1 MNICLIFPK
10 KCVIMVVTKE
20 KGVFSMIREEKLIKV
35 MDYIRKFSEENGYTP
50 SVREIGKECGIK
62 STATVHSYID
72 RLQSKGYLTKTD
84 NKKRSV
90 TIGKGSGVSIPLIG
104 TVTAGQ
110 PIFAYENYEDYYT
123 FPTGEFKGDDLFML
137 RVQGTSMIDAGI
149 MDGDKIIVR
158 RCPTA
163 ENGEIVVAMVDD
175 SATVKRFYRR
185 NGKIILHPENEALS
199 DLIFE
204 NGEVSILGKVIGL
217 MRNYRS

>member
-1 MNICLIFPK
+1 
-10 KCVIMVVTKE
+10 MV
-20 KGVFSMIREEKLIKV
+20 SQEKLIMV

-62 STATVHSYID
+62 STATVYSY
-72 RLQSKGYLTKTD
+72 LQKLQDKGYLNKAT

-90 TIGKGSGVSIPLIG
+90 TLAKSSGVNIPLIG

-123 FPTGEFKGDDLFML
+123 FPIGEFRGEDLFML

-149 MDGDKIIVR
+149 MDGDKIVVR
-158 RCPTA
+158 RQETA
-163 ENGEIVVAMVDD
+163 ENGEIVVALVDD

-185 NGKIILHPENEALS
+185 NGQIVLHPENEALS
-199 DLIFE
+199 DMIFE
-204 NGEVSILGKVIGL
+204 DGEVSILGKVVGL
-217 MRNYRS
+217 MRSYRS

>member
-1 MNICLIFPK
+1 
-10 KCVIMVVTKE
+10 MV
-20 KGVFSMIREEKLIKV
+20 SQEKLIMV

-62 STATVHSYID
+62 STATVYSY
-72 RLQSKGYLTKTD
+72 LQKLQDKGYLNKAS

-90 TIGKGSGVSIPLIG
+90 TLTRSSGVNIPLIG

-123 FPTGEFKGDDLFML
+123 FPADEFKGEDLFML
-137 RVQGTSMIDAGI
+137 RVEGTSMIDAGI
-149 MDGDKIIVR
+149 FNGDKIIVR
-158 RCPTA
+158 RQENA
-163 ENGEIVVAMVDD
+163 ENGEIVVALVED
-175 SATVKRFYRR
+175 SATVKRFFRR
-185 NGKIILHPENEALS
+185 DGKIVLHPENESLS
-199 DLIFE
+199 DMIFE

>member
-1 MNICLIFPK
+1 
-10 KCVIMVVTKE
+10 MV
-20 KGVFSMIREEKLIKV
+20 SQEKLIMV

-50 SVREIGKECGIK
+50 SVREIAKECGIK
-62 STATVHSYID
+62 STATVYSY
-72 RLQSKGYLTKTD
+72 LQKLQDKGYLNKAS

-90 TIGKGSGVSIPLIG
+90 TLAKSSGVNIPLIG

-123 FPTGEFKGDDLFML
+123 FPAGEFRGEDLFML

-149 MDGDKIIVR
+149 MDGDKIVVR
-158 RCPTA
+158 RQETA
-163 ENGEIVVAMVDD
+163 ENGEIVVALVED

-185 NGKIILHPENEALS
+185 NGQIVLHPENEALS
-199 DLIFE
+199 DMIFE
-204 NGEVSILGKVIGL
+204 DREVSILGKVVGL